1 MIALASSC
9 SVMFQCCV
17 MLGRRCVKVARALDN
32 VMCCGL
38 PLFVE
43 VVDGRV
49 VVASTVGRL
58 FGCSVDWLIG

>member
-1 MIALASSC
+1 
-9 SVMFQCCV
+9 MFQCCV

-58 FGCSVDWLIG
+58 VIG